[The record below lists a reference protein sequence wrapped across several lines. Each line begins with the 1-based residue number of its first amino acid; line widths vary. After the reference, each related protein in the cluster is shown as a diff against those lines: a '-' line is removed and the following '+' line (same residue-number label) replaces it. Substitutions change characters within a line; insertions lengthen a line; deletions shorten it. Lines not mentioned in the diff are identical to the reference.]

1 MDESERW
8 ITECRDAGD
17 GKGDLIVTLP
27 PDYIAQTG
35 LEIGERWYV
44 SSNFSDPKDP
54 LLLRDGITKGNVCGV
69 DAEP

>member
-35 LEIGERWYV
+35 LEIGDELNIEV
-44 SSNFSDPKDP
+44 VNCAIVP
-54 LLLRDGITKGNVCGV
+54 LWKI
-69 DAEP
+69 